1 MAEVQLSIP
10 DEIVQTLHLKNP
22 LEKKIIESFAISLYE
37 QGRISSGE
45 AALLTGLKR
54 REWEELLRTR
64 DVMRSYDFKDVTIDL
79 AYANSSQ

>member
-1 MAEVQLSIP
+1 MTEVQLSIP

-22 LEKKIIESFAISLYE
+22 LEKEIMESFAISLYE

-54 REWEELLRTR
+54 R
-64 DVMRSYDFKDVTIDL
+64 
-79 AYANSSQ
+79 